1 MAGVAAFTLVSCDD
15 GNEGAI
21 YNMPAEE
28 QGYSFLTESAGAS
41 YGPAYTEKTYSF
53 KMARNFAG
61 EAETLALTCEGANPL
76 FTVPTSV
83 EFKAGETL
91 ADVTIGIA
99 GMETGKSYSFTLGI
113 DSAKVSS
120 LGETKGIAKTE
131 LTFAVD
137 YSWTK
142 KGVCEVSDDWSKNT
156 VEIDLEYAP
165 EYESADV
172 ILCRFANMEYMLE
185 PDYAD
190 PGYHFQ
196 FFLTKGTYDPAGTA
210 ATVQAMGEVSS
221 DDGNLYWI
229 YSPASG
235 HTFTREYN
243 VYALSGY
250 VGYDSFGSSISP
262 GWYYNLEFTWTE
274 GWTGD
279 LPEEG
284 GDDEEPEEEAGNG
297 FGAIVAGGT
306 ADDYVGTYTAT
317 FINDGKKEGSAEVTL
332 TKVND
337 NTVSMTGLFGS
348 KYEFEDA
355 GLVLDIF
362 GGLLYVQPGQ
372 VIGKNKYADEV
383 YEVYAFTY
391 SSETGYYYDEAMLVG
406 GFKENGDI
414 QFVNYSYNGE
424 DVVDGIINLFEA
436 MGDDEQM
443 HTYLGA
449 DYIPCNIVL
458 TPAEQAEAPAKSIKT
473 VAQSLEEA
481 RSFFNVKATRI
492 MGKMS
497 DIRIK

>member
-120 LGETKGIAKTE
+120 LGETKGIAKTA

-142 KGVCEVSDDWSKNT
+142 IGVCEVSDDWSGAT
-156 VEIDLEYAP
+156 VDIDLEYAP
-165 EYESADV
+165 EYENGNN
-172 ILCRFANMEYMLE
+172 ILCRFPNMEYMLE
-185 PDYAD
+185 PDYAV

-196 FFLTKGTYDPAGTA
+196 FFLTKDTYDPVGTA
-210 ATVQAMGEVSS
+210 ATVQAMGESG
-221 DDGNLYWI
+221 DNGNYYWI

-243 VYALSGY
+243 VYTLAGY
-250 VGYDSFGSSISP
+250 VGYDSNGPSVSP
-262 GWYYNLEFTWTE
+262 GWYYNLEFKWKD
-274 GWTGD
+274 GWKGD
-279 LPEEG
+279 LPEEKE
-284 GDDEEPEEEAGNG
+284 DEPEEEVGNG

-306 ADDYVGTYTAT
+306 ADDYAGTYTAT
-317 FINDGKKEGSAEVTL
+317 FLNDGKKEGSAEVTL
-332 TKVND
+332 TKVDD

-436 MGDDEQM
+436 MEDDEQM

-458 TPAEQAEAPAKSIKT
+458 TPAEQSEAPAKSIKT

>member
-28 QGYSFLTESAGAS
+28 QGYTFLTESAGAS

-61 EAETLALTCEGANPL
+61 EAATLPLTCEDANPL
-76 FTVPTSV
+76 FTVPASV
-83 EFKAGETL
+83 EFKAGETM
-91 ADVTIGIA
+91 ADVVIGIE
-99 GMETGKSYSFTLGI
+99 GMETGKSYSFTLAI

-142 KGVCEVSDDWSKNT
+142 IGVCEVSDDWSGAT
-156 VEIDLEYAP
+156 VDIDLEYAP
-165 EYESADV
+165 EYENGDN
-172 ILCRFANMEYMLE
+172 ILCRFPNMENMLE

-196 FFLTKGTYDPAGTA
+196 FFLTKGTYDPVGAA
-210 ATVQAMGEVSS
+210 ATVQAMGESDSS
-221 DDGNLYWI
+221 YGNFYWI

-243 VYALSGY
+243 VYTLAGY
-250 VGYDSFGSSISP
+250 VGYDSFGSSISA
-262 GWYYNLEFTWTE
+262 GWYYNLEFKWKD
-274 GWTGD
+274 GWKGD
-279 LPEEG
+279 LPEEKE
-284 GDDEEPEEEAGNG
+284 DEPEEEEAGNG

-317 FINDGKKEGSAEVTL
+317 FLNDGEKEGSAEVTL
-332 TKVND
+332 TKID
-337 NTVSMTGLFGS
+337 DSTISMTGLFGS
-348 KYEFEDA
+348 RYGFEDA

-362 GGLLYVQPGQ
+362 GGLLYIQSPQ
-372 VIGKNKYADEV
+372 VVGKNNYAEV
-383 YEVYAFTY
+383 EAYTY
-391 SSETGYYYDEAMLVG
+391 SSETGDLYYAMLVG

-424 DVVDGIINLFEA
+424 DVVDGLIAVFEA
-436 MGDDEQM
+436 MGDDDQM
-443 HTYLGA
+443 HLYLGA
-449 DYIPCNIVL
+449 NYIPCSIVL

-473 VAQSLEEA
+473 VAQSLEAA
-481 RSFFNVKATRI
+481 RSFFNVKGTRI
-492 MGKMS
+492 MG

>member
-61 EAETLALTCEGANPL
+61 EAATLALTCEGANPL

-142 KGVCEVSDDWSKNT
+142 MGVCEVYDDWSEET
-156 VEIDLEYAP
+156 AAIDLEYAP
-165 EYESADV
+165 EYSDEAGN
-172 ILCRFANMEYMLE
+172 ILCRFPNMEYYLLG
-185 PDYAD
+185 PTYITL
-190 PGYHFQ
+190 GYHFQ
-196 FFLTKGTYDPAGTA
+196 FFLAKDTYDPVGTPA
-210 ATVQAMGEVSS
+210 VVQRMGMTNG
-221 DDGNLYWI
+221 DDGNIYW
-229 YSPASG
+229 YYNPAAG

-243 VYALSGY
+243 VYTLSGY
-250 VGYDSFGSSISP
+250 VGYDEYGTSVKA
-262 GWYYNLEFTWTE
+262 GWYYNMEFKWTE

-279 LPEEG
+279 LPEEKE
-284 GDDEEPEEEAGNG
+284 DEEPDVEVGNG

-372 VIGKNKYADEV
+372 VIGKNKYAD
-383 YEVYAFTY
+383 EVYAFTY

>member
-142 KGVCEVSDDWSKNT
+142 MGVCEVSDDWSSAT

-172 ILCRFANMEYMLE
+172 ILCRFANMEYLLE
-185 PDYAD
+185 PNVAV

-196 FFLTKGTYDPAGTA
+196 FFLAKGTYDPVGTA
-210 ATVQAMGEVSS
+210 ATVQAMGES
-221 DDGNLYWI
+221 DSDYGNFYWI

-250 VGYDSFGSSISP
+250 VGYDSFGSSISA

-306 ADDYVGTYTAT
+306 ADDYAGTYTAT
-317 FINDGKKEGSAEVTL
+317 FLNDGKKEGSAEVTL
-332 TKVND
+332 TKVDD
-337 NTVSMTGLFGS
+337 NTINVKGLFDESGM
-348 KYEFEDA
+348 YDFEETT
-355 GLVLDIF
+355 GFNLDIY
-362 GGLLYVQPGQ
+362 GGLLYFQPGQ
-372 VIGKNKYADEV
+372 VIGKNKLADAVTV
-383 YEVYAFTY
+383 YTY
-391 SSETGYYYDEAMLVG
+391 DSETGYFFDDAMLVG
-406 GFKENGDI
+406 GFKGNGDI
-414 QFVNYSYNGE
+414 QFVNYSYNG
-424 DVVDGIINLFEA
+424 DDAAVDGIISIFVYVQDGQA
-436 MGDDEQM
+436 G
-443 HTYLGA
+443 YYSGA
-449 DYIPCNIVL
+449 TAIPCSIVL

-473 VAQSLEEA
+473 VAQSLEAA
-481 RSFFNVKATRI
+481 RSFFNVKGSHI
-492 MGKMS
+492 MGN
-497 DIRIK
+497 IRIK